1 MSQYRNKTIF
11 WFMKDFSE
19 KYFVTF
25 KWIYLESGHGK
36 GVPNGIGATVKKVI
50 HNLVACNPKV
60 QIYNVDDLLDLKLSD
75 IILSIIVMKHTTDQI
90 DKVKED
96 ILQDLIS
103 APNTMKMHQVYSTP
117 SGEFFL
123 KNLSKENN
131 AQ

>member
-1 MSQYRNKTIF
+1 M
-11 WFMKDFSE
+11 
-19 KYFVTF
+19 
-25 KWIYLESGHGK
+25 
-36 GVPNGIGATVKKVI
+36 
-50 HNLVACNPKV
+50 ACNPKV

-75 IILSIIVMKHTTDQI
+75 IIPSVIVMKHTTDQI